1 MESSSCRYDLS
12 AIKKSL
18 ELAETLASVS
28 LMTPPAAR
36 RRLQARSV
44 ELGYTVIPGQP
55 YEPPRELLL
64 YLVRMGSFTSSVK
77 IDNEDSQDR
86 DLNFDSQATSQ
97 QLLDYCRTHN
107 DQCPHS
113 QLIKRTFQTI
123 PHDSASVQGDSVRVF
138 QWNVLS
144 QALGQNNDKF
154 DCCPLEALEWK
165 RRRCHML
172 EEIVRHNPDVICLQE
187 VDHFDFL
194 SRALATQS
202 YSGLFVPKPD
212 SPCVYIKDNNG
223 PDGCAIFY
231 KNNRFDLLEKHDK
244 ILQVWTVHSNQVTL
258 LLILKDKCT
267 GQELCVTTTHLK
279 ARKGALLSTLRNEQ
293 GKDLLQFISSY
304 AGDRPTIIC
313 GDFNAE
319 PTEPVYSTMC
329 SCPDLPLDSAYK
341 VSGLEPPY
349 TSWKIRGG
357 EGEVMHTIDYM
368 FYSKNKL
375 TVSSLLNMP
384 IERDIGENRV
394 PSMSYPSD
402 HFSLVSD
409 FYFNKI
415 SKDSE

>member
-1 MESSSCRYDLS
+1 MIRPVVRTTVLAAPRKLCPTKSYRSNSSVGDGPRAS
-12 AIKKSL
+12 AK
-18 ELAETLASVS
+18 TRASTM
-28 LMTPPAAR
+28 LK
-36 RRLQARSV
+36 
-44 ELGYTVIPGQP
+44 YIW
-55 YEPPRELLL
+55 
-64 YLVRMGSFTSSVK
+64 MGSFTSSTK
-77 IDNEDSQDR
+77 IDNEDSQDK
-86 DLNFDSQATSQ
+86 DLVFNSEVTYQ

-107 DQCPHS
+107 DQCTFS
-113 QLIKRTFQTI
+113 QLIKRTFSTVSHD
-123 PHDSASVQGDSVRVF
+123 PHSIEGNPIRVL

-154 DCCPLEALEWK
+154 DSCPLEALEWK

-172 EEIVRHNPDVICLQE
+172 EEILRHNPDIICLQE

-231 KNNRFDLLEKHDK
+231 KNNKFDLLDKQEK
-244 ILQVWTVHSNQVTL
+244 ILQVWTVHSNQVSL
-258 LLILKDKCT
+258 LLVLKDKCT
-267 GQELCVTTTHLK
+267 EKELCISTTHLK

-293 GKDLLQFISSY
+293 GKDLLEFISSH
-304 AGDRPTIIC
+304 ALDRPTIIC

-319 PTEPVYSTMC
+319 PTEPVYNTMC
-329 SCPDLPLDSAYK
+329 SCPALPLDSAYK
-341 VSGLEPPY
+341 VSGSEPPF

-357 EGEVMHTIDYM
+357 EGEVMQTIDYM
-368 FYSKNKL
+368 FYTKHKL
-375 TVSSLLNMP
+375 TVSSILNMP
-384 IERDIGENRV
+384 LEKDIGDNRV

-409 FYFNKI
+409 FYFKKTSN
-415 SKDSE
+415 DSE